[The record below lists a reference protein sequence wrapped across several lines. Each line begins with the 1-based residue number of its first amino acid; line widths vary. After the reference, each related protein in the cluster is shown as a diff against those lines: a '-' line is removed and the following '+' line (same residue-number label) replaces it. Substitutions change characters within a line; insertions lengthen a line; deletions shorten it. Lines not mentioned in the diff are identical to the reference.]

1 MLGYREFWRKSEEV
15 MMGRLWECVDLKS
28 GYARRAFG
36 RREACSETLDVF
48 PLYHIKPIE
57 NRLTRL
63 CDQNSNIKV

>member
-1 MLGYREFWRKSEEV
+1 
-15 MMGRLWECVDLKS
+15 MGRLWECVDLKS